1 MTERTANARLDDIAE
16 TAARLFLDKGYDA
29 ASMADLAAATGLGK
43 SSLYHHLSSKDQLLA
58 HICGRMLDELR
69 DGLDQAAALPG
80 PAGTRLDRALDH
92 VVRIALGQ
100 VAASNLL
107 LTVKPTTETGR
118 RILDERRQL
127 EQRLAD
133 LIAGAQADGAVRDDV
148 DPLLLTRLVMG
159 TIHGLVA
166 WYRPESS
173 ELDPDTVRHAVV
185 TLARAAFRTGPP
197 VPTPVPD
204 RAH

>member
-69 DGLDQAAALPG
+69 TGLDLIAALPG
-80 PAGTRLDRALDH
+80 PIGMQVDAALDH
-92 VVRIALGQ
+92 VVGTSLRQ

-118 RILDERRQL
+118 RVLDERRQL
-127 EQRLAD
+127 EQRIAD
-133 LIAGAQADGAVRDDV
+133 LIAAAQRAEAIRDDV

-166 WYRPESS
+166 WYRPETSD
-173 ELDPDTVRHAVV
+173 LDPDTVRRAVV
-185 TLARAAFRTGPP
+185 TLALAAFRPD
-197 VPTPVPD
+197 PTSP
-204 RAH
+204 AQHA